1 MREKGRQRFLGAVSS
16 LRTFQGLEVTVLWL
30 ARNAYKRASVEEK
43 GEREKTVKSEAAFI
57 QSHFSV

>member
-30 ARNAYKRASVEEK
+30 ACNAYERASVEEK
-43 GEREKTVKSEAAFI
+43 GEREKTVKIEAAFI
-57 QSHFSV
+57 QSRFSV